1 MSEIDKDYK
10 KAKETLKAVGYAYL
24 FLAFV
29 CINGFA
35 TVAIFCLPFLLI
47 KNNILKFVLIFSTS
61 IIILFVNINFLF
73 NTGLEKKY
81 FGTKV
86 KDLPFVEKYSKV
98 GILDDNQIVIRERYD
113 MSSTTDYLITEIQ
126 KYRLLSLDEDQLKI
140 TINWD
145 QIEELDKMYFNENKI
160 DFIQELIRDGKI
172 DGYSNN
178 AGISFVIDLSV
189 LIFIIFVWY
198 QRESEDS
205 FYNTY
210 KKTLRDLRNH

>member
-10 KAKETLKAVGYAYL
+10 KAKETLKAVGFAYIA
-24 FLAFV
+24 LAV
-29 CINGFA
+29 VSVNGFA
-35 TVAIFCLPFLLI
+35 TLAILCLPFLLI
-47 KNNILKFVLIFSTS
+47 KNYILKFVLIFTTS
-61 IIILFVNINFLF
+61 IIILFININFFF

-81 FGTKV
+81 FGTTV
-86 KDLPFVEKYSKV
+86 KDLPTIERLYTRRDEND
-98 GILDDNQIVIRERYD
+98 IIIREHYN

-126 KYRLLSLDEDQLKI
+126 KYRLLSLNEDRLKI

-145 QIEELDKMYFNENKI
+145 QIEEFEKMDFNENKI
-160 DFIQELIRDGKI
+160 DFIQKLIRDGKI
-172 DGYSNN
+172 DGYSNQD
-178 AGISFVIDLSV
+178 GISFVIDLSL

-210 KKTLRDLRNH
+210 KKTLRDLRNQ

>member
-10 KAKETLKAVGYAYL
+10 KAKETLKAVGFGYIA
-24 FLAFV
+24 LAV
-29 CINGFA
+29 VSINGFA
-35 TVAIFCLPFLLI
+35 TLAILCLPFLLI
-47 KNNILKFVLIFSTS
+47 KNYILKFVLIFSTS
-61 IIILFVNINFLF
+61 IIILFININFFF

-81 FGTKV
+81 FGTTV
-86 KDLPFVEKYSKV
+86 KDLPFAEKYFKV
-98 GILDDNQIVIRERYD
+98 GIYDENDIIIRERYD

-126 KYRLLSLDEDQLKI
+126 KYRLLSLNEDQLKI

-145 QIEELDKMYFNENKI
+145 QIDELDKMYFNENKI
-160 DFIQELIRDGKI
+160 DFIQKLIRDGKI
-172 DGYSNN
+172 DGYSNQD
-178 AGISFVIDLSV
+178 GISFVIDLSL

-210 KKTLRDLRNH
+210 KKTLRDLRNQ